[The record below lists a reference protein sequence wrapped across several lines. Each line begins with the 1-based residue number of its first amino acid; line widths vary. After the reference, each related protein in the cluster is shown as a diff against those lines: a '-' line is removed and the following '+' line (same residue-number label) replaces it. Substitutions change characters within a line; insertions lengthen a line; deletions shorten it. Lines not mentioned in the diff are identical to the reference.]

1 MCVVFSFEKICA
13 IVSTIMKYQD
23 DSQIKAADILDAALK
38 SVTDIKKN
46 TSLIE
51 KACLFAQEKHADQVR
66 YSGLPYYT
74 HLFEVGKMLA
84 EIGMPAEVI
93 AAGVLHDTI
102 EDTDTT
108 AQELKKEFG
117 SAIAFLV
124 DSVSHLGE
132 IRYQGLDMRVQSLQK
147 LFVATSKDIRV
158 IIIKLMDRLHN
169 MRTLDAVPVRKRKRI
184 AKETQRVYAP
194 IADRLG
200 MGKLKTE
207 LEDLSFKY
215 TDPETY
221 ADLKKEIGHLIG
233 SISMNDIE
241 RKVKKS
247 FTENGVTDIEIV
259 SRIKSVYSTHMKM
272 KHKKYTLEQIQD
284 LIALRVLVHD
294 VPTAYNTL
302 GILHGHWRP
311 IPGAF
316 KDYISL
322 PKPNG
327 YQALHTR
334 VLIDSHI
341 LEVQILTH
349 AMQEHARF
357 GIAAHFNYK
366 DKRHGIAG
374 LDLQWFDKLLANK
387 KGEKHIPWSKRIASI
402 QKETVD
408 DSAFLENMQ
417 ADFLQE
423 RMFIFTPK
431 GEVVDLPQKA
441 TPIDF
446 AFAIHSDI
454 GKCADGAFVNGKYVS
469 LHHELKNGDMVQIKT
484 GKKTTV
490 NKKWLHWVKTAE
502 ARSRIRQFTKKNS

>member
-1 MCVVFSFEKICA
+1 MTQEKKVFIESKD
-13 IVSTIMKYQD
+13 IVQVMQD
-23 DSQIKAADILDAALK
+23 P
-38 SVTDIKKN
+38 VTQKDVA
-46 TSLIE
+46 LIE
-51 KACLFAQEKHADQVR
+51 KACAFAKEKHDGQER
-66 YSGLPYYT
+66 YSGDPYYT
-74 HLFEVGKMLA
+74 HVFEVGRMLA
-84 EIGMPAEVI
+84 EIGMSADVV
-93 AAGVLHDTI
+93 AAGILHDTI

-108 AQELKKEFG
+108 TRELKKEFG
-117 SAIAFLV
+117 STVVFLV

-132 IRYQGLDMRVQSLQK
+132 VRYQGLDMRVQSLQK
-147 LFVATSKDIRV
+147 LFVATSKDVRV

-169 MRTLDAVPVRKRKRI
+169 MRTLAAVPKGKQKRI

-207 LEDLSFKY
+207 LEELSFKH
-215 TDPETY
+215 TEPKTY
-221 ADLKKEIGHLIG
+221 DSFKKEIDLKIG

-241 RKVKKS
+241 KKIGRVLVDAGI
-247 FTENGVTDIEIV
+247 TGIEIT
-259 SRIKSVYSTHMKM
+259 SRIKSVYSTYMKM
-272 KHKKYTLEQIQD
+272 NYKKYALEQVQD
-284 LIALRVLVHD
+284 LVALRVLVHD
-294 VPTAYNTL
+294 VPTAYNAL
-302 GILHGHWRP
+302 GILHAQWRS

-334 VLIDSHI
+334 ILIDKHI
-341 LEVQILTH
+341 LEVQILTF
-349 AMQEHARF
+349 AMHEHARF

-366 DKRHGIAG
+366 DKRHGVAG
-374 LDLQWFDKLLANK
+374 LDLKWFEKLLASK
-387 KGEKHIPWSKRIASI
+387 KGAKHIPWSERIIAI
-402 QKETVD
+402 QKNSQGD
-408 DSAFLENMQ
+408 DSIFLENME

-431 GEVVDLPQKA
+431 GEVVDLPLKA

-454 GKCADGAFVNGKYVS
+454 GKHAEGAFVNGKYVA
-469 LHHELKNGDMVQIKT
+469 LRHELQNGDIVEIKT
-484 GKKTTV
+484 GKKDVV
-490 NKKWLHWVKTAE
+490 NEKWLDWVKTAE